1 MANTILLYNDFGDT
15 IMATHRPRI
24 AIVARFAES
33 TSATRYEGIV
43 TARRLAEGV
52 WAAGGEPLTFLAVE
66 GSDWAERLDGI
77 DGVLMP
83 GGADVDPRNYGQEP
97 QSSELYG
104 IDPMQDGVDISLVRH
119 VIANGIPLLAIC
131 RGLQITNVALG
142 GTLTQH
148 MDKPHLHH
156 VAPVTVDSHADE
168 LGLTDPTVAASCYHH
183 QAIDELAGGLTVI
196 ARAAEGHIEAVKID
210 STAWAFGVQWHPE
223 DNYDTERGQL
233 EIFERFVSAAS

>member
-1 MANTILLYNDFGDT
+1 MSNTIPVYNDFGDT
-15 IMATHRPRI
+15 LMATQRPRI

-43 TARRLAEGV
+43 TARRLAEAV
-52 WAAGGEPLTFLAVE
+52 WAAGGEPLSFLAVE
-66 GSDWAERLDGI
+66 GSDWSERLNGI

-97 QSSELYG
+97 ISTELYG
-104 IDPMQDGVDISLVRH
+104 IDSMQDSVDISLVRH
-119 VIANGIPLLAIC
+119 VIAKGIPLLAIC

-148 MDKPHLHH
+148 MKHPHLHH
-156 VAPVTVDSHADE
+156 VAPVTIESHADE
-168 LGLTDPTVAASCYHH
+168 LGLTDSIVSASCYHH
-183 QAIDELAGGLTVI
+183 QAIDELASGLTVI

-223 DNYDTERGQL
+223 DNYDTEGGQL
-233 EIFERFVSAAS
+233 EIFERFVRSAS

>member
-1 MANTILLYNDFGDT
+1 MVAR
-15 IMATHRPRI
+15 RPRI

-33 TSATRYEGIV
+33 TSATRFEAIV

-52 WAAGGEPLTFLAVE
+52 WAAGGEPLTFLAIQD
-66 GSDWAERLDGI
+66 SNWAERLDGI

-97 QSSELYG
+97 ISDELYG
-104 IDPMQDGVDISLVRH
+104 MDMMQDEVDISLIRH
-119 VIANGIPLLAIC
+119 VLSVGLPMLAIC

-148 MDKPHLHH
+148 MEKPHLHH
-156 VAPVTVDSHADE
+156 VAPVTVDSHDVE
-168 LGLTDPTVAASCYHH
+168 LGLTDATVSASCYHH
-183 QAIDELAGGLTVI
+183 QAIDKLADGLTVI

-210 STAWAFGVQWHPE
+210 SPGWAFGVQWHPE

-233 EIFERFVSAAS
+233 EIFERFVRASS